1 MSNEKEKEIPY
12 LLLDSENVP
21 LLHVYMESDP
31 ADEMIRVRMLEDR
44 ASVLQGHELFRL
56 LGTGRHQKPIQC
68 RLMDVRGERVLLKRL
83 FVLNHQLRDTLRV
96 PMHLKSFVYPV
107 SGEWKGRKV
116 IHSVDL
122 SCGGIAF
129 YGEAGLQKG
138 EVLEVVLPIEPSPL
152 IVHGEILRIEELQK
166 DRALYA
172 ARFVDLCQ
180 DEENAITEA
189 VFSIQLEEY
198 PRKGPNQENE

>member
-1 MSNEKEKEIPY
+1 MSNEKEKKVPY

-44 ASVLQGHELFRL
+44 ASILQGHELFRL

-96 PMHLKSFVYPV
+96 PMRLKSFVYPV
-107 SGEWKGRKV
+107 SGAWKGRKV

-198 PRKGPNQENE
+198 PRKKHKQETE

>member
-1 MSNEKEKEIPY
+1 MSNEKQKEVPY

-44 ASVLQGHELFRL
+44 ASILQGHELFRL

-68 RLMDVRGERVLLKRL
+68 RLMDVRGERILLKRL

-107 SGEWKGRKV
+107 SGGWKGRKV

-129 YGEAGLQKG
+129 YGEAGLQKE

-198 PRKGPNQENE
+198 PRKNQKQENK